1 MNKTDII
8 NAMAEKAGFS
18 KNDAKKALDSFMD
31 AIQEGLAKGEKISI
45 VGFGTFEVAQ
55 REARIA
61 KNPRTGETINVPAR
75 KVVKFKVGSQLG
87 NIE

>member
-1 MNKTDII
+1 MNKNDII
-8 NAMAEKAGFS
+8 NAMAEKAGLS
-18 KNDAKKALDSFMD
+18 KNDAKKALDAFMD
-31 AIQEGLAKGEKISI
+31 AVQEGLTKGEKISL
-45 VGFGTFEVAQ
+45 VGFGTFEVAN
-55 REARIA
+55 REARTA